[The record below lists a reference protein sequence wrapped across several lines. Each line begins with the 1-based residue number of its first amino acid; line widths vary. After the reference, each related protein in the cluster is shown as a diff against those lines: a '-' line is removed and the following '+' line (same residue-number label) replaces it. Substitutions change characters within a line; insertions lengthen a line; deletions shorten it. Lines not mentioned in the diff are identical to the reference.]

1 MPFVDAWK
9 TAKKNFETMTH
20 KKKPTEKF
28 LGVFRKGT
36 GVEESLKNLDK
47 AKTGA
52 EITKA
57 LAAFK
62 AAATTYTGLLEK
74 AAADPASVKADE
86 KSTYISAVNNLKN
99 ALKKIETDAAKVAE
113 GMSDVGGKDKTTAN
127 DQLQK
132 TLIKEAQ
139 EHIALR
145 EQVAKDAASLLESL
159 KKNLAAMNGRVASCE
174 KQVAAAKE
182 AAKSGDLMNHQVA
195 IGVIDRFIDEGEK
208 ALAADT
214 QRVKDFTKDGS
225 PMMKARS
232 DAGATI
238 YDRIEGPKGAELKQK
253 RDKAWGPVTKIS
265 AEQNTVLSQIEAAL
279 QKMHAARATA
289 EASGSTV
296 RPASAYIAEIGK
308 VKAEMK
314 KAFDSIRIKS
324 DRVVKGLAEFDTK
337 ITSYKGDVAGI
348 AKHCRLQE
356 EQWERYGPETRIVRD
371 RIESMKTQGT
381 SVPRGALEDSGVDKA
396 VKDLVAFAD
405 DCIKNL
411 NADLKAGTDLEGKIS
426 QTRAKYKI
434 T

>member
-9 TAKKNFETMTH
+9 TAKKNFETATH
-20 KKKPTEKF
+20 KKKPTDKF

-57 LAAFK
+57 LASFK
-62 AAATTYTGLLEK
+62 AASTTYTGLLEK
-74 AAADPASVKADE
+74 AAADPTSVKADE
-86 KSTYISAVNNLKN
+86 KSAYVAAVNNLKT
-99 ALKKIETDAAKVAE
+99 ALKKIETDAGKVAE
-113 GMSDVGGKDKTTAN
+113 GMGDVGGKDKTTAN

-132 TLIKEAQ
+132 TLIKEAE

-145 EQVAKDAASLLESL
+145 EKVGKEAVALLDAL

-174 KQVAAAKE
+174 KQVAAAKD
-182 AAKSGDLMNHQVA
+182 AAKSGNLMNHQVA

-208 ALAADT
+208 ALEADT
-214 QRVKDFTKDGS
+214 AKVKEFTKEGS

-232 DAGATI
+232 DSGDI
-238 YDRIEGPKGAELKQK
+238 YDRISPPKGPELKAK
-253 RDKAWGPVTKIS
+253 RDKAWGPVTKSS
-265 AEQNTVLSQIEAAL
+265 AEQNTVITQLNAAL

-296 RPASAYIAEIGK
+296 RPASAYIADIGK

-314 KAFDSIRIKS
+314 KAFDAIRIKS
-324 DRVVKGLAEFDTK
+324 DRVVKALAEFDTK
-337 ITSYKGDVAGI
+337 ITSFKGDVPGI

-356 EQWERYGPETRIVRD
+356 EQWERYGPETKAVRE

-381 SVPRGALEDSGVDKA
+381 SVPRGALEDDGVSKA
-396 VKDLVAFAD
+396 ITDLGAYAD
-405 DCIKNL
+405 DCVKTL
-411 NADLKAGTDLEGKIS
+411 TADLKAGTDIEGKIS
-426 QTRAKYKI
+426 QTRAKFKI

>member
-9 TAKKNFETMTH
+9 TAKKNFETATH
-20 KKKPTEKF
+20 KKKPTDKF

-57 LAAFK
+57 LASFK
-62 AAATTYTGLLEK
+62 AASTTYTGLLEK
-74 AAADPASVKADE
+74 AAADPTSVKADE
-86 KSTYISAVNNLKN
+86 KATYIAAANNLKN

-145 EQVAKDAASLLESL
+145 EQVAKDAATLLDSL
-159 KKNLAAMNGRVASCE
+159 KKNHAAMNGRVASCE
-174 KQVAAAKE
+174 KQVAAAKD
-182 AAKSGDLMNHQVA
+182 AAKSGNLMNHQVA

-208 ALAADT
+208 SLAADA

-238 YDRIEGPKGAELKQK
+238 YDRIDGPKGAELKQK
-253 RDKAWGPVTKIS
+253 RDKAWGPVTKIA
-265 AEQNTVLSQIEAAL
+265 AEQNTVVSQIEAAL

-296 RPASAYIAEIGK
+296 RPASAYIADIGK
-308 VKAEMK
+308 LKVEMK
-314 KAFDSIRIKS
+314 KAFDSIRVKS
-324 DRVVKGLAEFDTK
+324 DRVVKALAEFDTK
-337 ITSYKGDVAGI
+337 VASFKGDVPAI

-356 EQWERYGPETRIVRD
+356 EQWERYGPETKIVRD
-371 RIESMKTQGT
+371 RIGSMKTQGT
-381 SVPRGALEDSGVDKA
+381 SIPRGALEDDGVSKA
-396 VKDLVAFAD
+396 ITDLAAYAD
-405 DCIKNL
+405 DCVKTL
-411 NADLKAGTDLEGKIS
+411 TADLKAGTDIEGKIS
-426 QTRAKYKI
+426 QTRAKFKI